1 LRQAE
6 LQRLCHYTNETI
18 VERCSCDPTGS
29 EEPHN
34 AIHQGNSSRYR
45 LKAWGGISNVAHTM
59 VHGQHSMNGL
69 LGATDAKLKKGLSLV
84 VPLALWHQGMML
96 ARARSRDASKKAAEF
111 GVMISLR
118 ARVTW
123 KD

>member
-1 LRQAE
+1 
-6 LQRLCHYTNETI
+6 
-18 VERCSCDPTGS
+18 
-29 EEPHN
+29 
-34 AIHQGNSSRYR
+34 
-45 LKAWGGISNVAHTM
+45 
-59 VHGQHSMNGL
+59 MNGL

-118 ARVTW
+118 SSDLEGLIKRCEEAKMKVSAQQVSFESMEVLLKEEIRVVRQPV
-123 KD
+123 DRESRC